1 MDKKNDD
8 DQGAGLIG
16 QTIPTGAETEP
27 RPNEWVAPKG
37 YWAYHELV
45 IAEVR
50 KQLLARGIPRTFKER
65 DALAMAVRF
74 FDVECTYD
82 EDFAR
87 GDDPADVAEANI
99 DAADWASV
107 PGQEPPS

>member
-1 MDKKNDD
+1 MTNEEKTFNAELAAADNDTPD
-8 DQGAGLIG
+8 AS
-16 QTIPTGAETEP
+16 PEAASAE
-27 RPNEWVAPKG
+27 G

-50 KQLLARGIPRTFKER
+50 KLLVTRWRPRTFKER

-87 GDDPADVAEANI
+87 GDDPAEVAEANI
-99 DAADWASV
+99 DAADW
-107 PGQEPPS
+107 E

>member
-1 MDKKNDD
+1 M
-8 DQGAGLIG
+8 
-16 QTIPTGAETEP
+16 QTQRAT
-27 RPNEWVAPKG
+27 EWVAPEG

-50 KQLLARGIPRTFKER
+50 KQLLARAGTPKTFKER

-82 EDFAR
+82 EDFKNNE
-87 GDDPADVAEANI
+87 DPAEVAGNNI
-99 DAADWASV
+99 ECADW
-107 PGQEPPS
+107 E